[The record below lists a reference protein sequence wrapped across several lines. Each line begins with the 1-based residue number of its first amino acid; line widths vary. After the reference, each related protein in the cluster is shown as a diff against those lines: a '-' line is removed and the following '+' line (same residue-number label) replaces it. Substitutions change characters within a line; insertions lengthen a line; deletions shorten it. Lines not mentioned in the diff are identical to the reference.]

1 MEIGNSRALGRKFS
15 KFTEKQKQQRSPQSA
30 QSQDAS
36 VHPGPSGPSPASLTQ
51 FFECPW
57 FPLYPSIL
65 WKLLLPDSTW
75 ALPALSFYSTSYP
88 YSRFKIIDLI
98 FQLPNADWEEG
109 NPSEQMRSQSTCCLS
124 VTDDNEQRRELNLQT
139 LLYSESYIGLRS
151 QKSVSISSPAGR
163 LERQQSS
170 GTHSCPFAQVVIHI
184 SETYDIWAS
193 LLIIPYILPS
203 FCGYGLGTS

>member
-1 MEIGNSRALGRKFS
+1 MLLSILGPLVP
-15 KFTEKQKQQRSPQSA
+15 PQHHWLSSLSA
-30 QSQDAS
+30 
-36 VHPGPSGPSPASLTQ
+36 PGFLSTPASSGS
-51 FFECPW
+51 F
-57 FPLYPSIL
+57 
-65 WKLLLPDSTW
+65 LLPDSTW
-75 ALPALSFYSTSYP
+75 ALPALSLYSTSYP

-124 VTDDNEQRRELNLQT
+124 VTDDNEQRREVNLQT

-151 QKSVSISSPAGR
+151 QKSVSISSPASR

-193 LLIIPYILPS
+193 LLIIPYVLPS